1 MPKRRNYDGIDGERK
16 IVRDDSLDQEKI
28 SRSGRLVE
36 RVKRRYTRELTE
48 REKKDRRTLIK
59 VALGLGLMAGSG
71 AAGLYAL
78 LNPSKPNP
86 ITGEAVKQPVVEN
99 KIAAELSPEE
109 LEIVNA
115 AINDFYRTY
124 GVAGV
129 YLELL
134 DNQFDDGVEVYASP
148 SELILD
154 IEQIKQSASES
165 NLTVE
170 EYLRFIILG
179 NMSATLQIP
188 GSREIEGEFFLR
200 TGFMKEYKGFGVN
213 LVDREG
219 GLSSLSSVE
228 ISFRDA
234 FASVVDGEYL
244 DVSQNAEGILL
255 AGKLLQ
261 SSGISINQALE
272 LNKNHSFYEFLGSI
286 TGVDQPL
293 VEDVDFVIGL
303 FDRAL
308 VGENADALFEEF
320 QTKFSKES

>member
-16 IVRDDSLDQEKI
+16 PVKDNSLDQAEI
-28 SRSGRLVE
+28 TRSGKLVE
-36 RVKRRYTRELTE
+36 RVKRRYARELTE
-48 REKKDRRTLIK
+48 RERKDRRTLIK

-86 ITGEAVKQPVVEN
+86 ITGEAVKQPIVEN

-109 LEIVNA
+109 LEVVNA

-124 GVAGV
+124 GVTGV

-134 DNQFDDGVEVYASP
+134 DNQFNDAVEVYASP
-148 SELILD
+148 NELILD
-154 IEQIKQSASES
+154 MEQIKLSAAES
-165 NLTVE
+165 NLTVD
-170 EYLRFIILG
+170 EYLRFVILG

-188 GSREIEGEFFLR
+188 GSRSVEGEFFLR
-200 TGFMKEYKGFGVN
+200 TGFIKEYKGFGVN

-219 GLSSLSSVE
+219 DLSSLSSVE

-244 DVSQNAEGILL
+244 DVSPNPEGILL
-255 AGKLLQ
+255 AGKILQ
-261 SSGISINQALE
+261 NSGISINQALE
-272 LNKNHSFYEFLGSI
+272 LNRTHSFYELLGAITSI
-286 TGVDQPL
+286 DQPL
-293 VEDVDFVIGL
+293 VEDVDFIIGL

-308 VGENADALFEEF
+308 AGENADDLFKAF
-320 QTKFSKES
+320 QSRYSKES